1 MKTRRTPTLRQP
13 ALRQRAVVAGLLLT
27 FLAVP
32 AGLAPAGAAPPS
44 GSSALTNPG
53 FEAGLTGW
61 KTTGNPR
68 STVVETDKEG
78 SHLTQR
84 LTGDGTVTAR
94 QKTGRLSEGWW
105 SVSARV
111 KSEGSLSA
119 SRIGLRNCGTDGET
133 VIPSTA
139 QDGAWL
145 TIAADAYVTKASCEI
160 FIETRGTAGDW
171 AAIDNVTLVPGEVSR
186 NVRGA
191 DLSNLA
197 KNEDLGAVYFDA
209 SGRPVDAVRA
219 FADAGATMVRLKV
232 WVDPADGYNTTDEV
246 VATAK
251 RAKAVGMQVL
261 VDFHYS
267 DRWTDP
273 GAQGMPA
280 AWTGMSPQTVADE
293 VYRHTHEVLTALKD
307 AGAGADAVQVGNEIN
322 PGMLWP
328 LGQTWDVIPG
338 DGVEGAQW
346 DNLALFLSAG
356 SRAVKDV
363 DAGTDVILHLT
374 NINNGIGGLTWWFD
388 EVTARG
394 VEFDTIGLSYYG
406 YWHGSMADL
415 QEAISTLSARYD
427 RDVLVVET
435 AYPNTLADDPADP
448 WENVIDLESELV
460 PGYPATPEGQAA
472 NFRAVQDVVAAAP
485 GGRGIGVVSWEPA
498 WTAVQGNGWDPADP
512 ASGNAWENQ
521 AMFDFDGRALPALRE
536 YAPDPQPRRTR

>member
-1 MKTRRTPTLRQP
+1 MNTQRTARLTPRRSTAVLAATL
-13 ALRQRAVVAGLLLT
+13 L
-27 FLAVP
+27 
-32 AGLAPAGAAPPS
+32 AGLALPAGAATAAPAAGT
-44 GSSALTNPG
+44 GSITNPS

-61 KTTGNPR
+61 KTTGNPA
-68 STVVETDKEG
+68 STLVEHDAEG
-78 SHLTQR
+78 AHLVQR
-84 LTGDGTVTAR
+84 LSGDATVTAR
-94 QKTGRLSEGWW
+94 QRTGTLSEGWW
-105 SVSARV
+105 TVSARV
-111 KSEGSLSA
+111 KAEGTLKA

-145 TIAADAYVTKASCEI
+145 TIAADAYVTKGSCEI
-160 FIETRGTAGDW
+160 IIETRGTAGDW
-171 AAIDNVTLVPGEVSR
+171 VVVDDITLTPGSVSR
-186 NVRGA
+186 AIRGA
-191 DLSNLA
+191 DLSNLV
-197 KNEDLGAVYFDA
+197 KNEDNGAVYYDA
-209 SGRPVDAVRA
+209 AGNPVDAVQA
-219 FADAGATMVRLKV
+219 FANAGANMVRLKV

-251 RAKAVGMQVL
+251 RAKAAGMQVL

-280 AWTGMSPQTVADE
+280 AWIGLTPEAVADAL
-293 VYRHTHEVLTALKD
+293 YQHTHEVLTALKD
-307 AGAGADAVQVGNEIN
+307 AGATADAVQVGNEIN

-363 DAGTDVILHLT
+363 SADTDVILHLT

-388 EVTARG
+388 EISARG
-394 VEFDTIGLSYYG
+394 VQFDTIGLSYYG

-415 QEAISTLSARYD
+415 QNAITTLSARYD
-427 RDVLVVET
+427 RDVLVVENS
-435 AYPNTLADDPADP
+435 YPFTLTDNPVDP
-448 WENVIDLESELV
+448 WENVIALESQLV

-472 NFRAVQDVVAAAP
+472 NFRAVQDVVASAP
-485 GGRGIGVVSWEPA
+485 GGRGIGVVAWEPA
-498 WTAVQGNGWDPADP
+498 WTAVEGNGWDPADP

-521 AMFDFDGRALPALRE
+521 AMFDFEGHALPALAE
-536 YAPDPQPRRTR
+536 YAPDPQPRRIK

>member
-1 MKTRRTPTLRQP
+1 MRTLHAAPRTRGGRRHKGR
-13 ALRQRAVVAGLLLT
+13 ALAAAVLAAVAL
-27 FLAVP
+27 P
-32 AGLAPAGAAPPS
+32 AGLAPAVAAPAPAP
-44 GSSALTNPG
+44 GGIINPG
-53 FEAGLTGW
+53 FDAGLEGW

-68 STVVETDKEG
+68 STVVG
-78 SHLTQR
+78 SDAGGTHLTQR
-84 LTGDGTVTAR
+84 LAEDGTATAR
-94 QKTGRLSEGWW
+94 QKTGALAPGWW
-105 SVSARV
+105 TVSARV
-111 KSEGSLSA
+111 KSEGSLGA

-145 TIAADAYVTKASCEI
+145 TIAADAYVTKGSCEVV
-160 FIETRGTAGDW
+160 IETRGTAGDW
-171 AAIDNVTLVPGEVSR
+171 VVVDDVTLAPGSVSR
-186 NVRGA
+186 TVRGA
-191 DLSNLA
+191 DLSNLL
-197 KNEDLGAVYFDA
+197 KNEDNGAAYFDA
-209 SGRPVDAVRA
+209 AGRPADAVQA

-232 WVDPADGYNTTDEV
+232 WVDPADGYNTTDQV

-251 RAKAVGMQVL
+251 RAKAAGMEVL

-280 AWTGMSPQTVADE
+280 AWVGLGPEAVADAL
-293 VYRHTHEVLTALKD
+293 YQHTHEVLTALKD
-307 AGAGADAVQVGNEIN
+307 AGATADAVQVGNEIN

-328 LGQTWDVIPG
+328 LGQTWDVVPG
-338 DGVEGAQW
+338 DGVDGAQW
-346 DNLALFLSAG
+346 DNLAMFLSAG

-363 DAGTDVILHLT
+363 SADTDVILHLT

-388 EVTARG
+388 EITARN
-394 VEFDTIGLSYYG
+394 VQFDTIGLSYYG

-415 QEAISTLSARYD
+415 QNAITTLSSRYD
-427 RDVLVVET
+427 RDVLVVENS
-435 AYPNTLADDPADP
+435 YPFTLADNTVDP

-472 NFRAVQDVVAAAP
+472 NFRAVQDVVASAP

-498 WTAVQGNGWDPADP
+498 WTAVEGNGWDPADP

-521 AMFDFDGRALPALRE
+521 AMFDFQGRALPALAE
-536 YAPDPQPRRTR
+536 YAPDAEPRIK